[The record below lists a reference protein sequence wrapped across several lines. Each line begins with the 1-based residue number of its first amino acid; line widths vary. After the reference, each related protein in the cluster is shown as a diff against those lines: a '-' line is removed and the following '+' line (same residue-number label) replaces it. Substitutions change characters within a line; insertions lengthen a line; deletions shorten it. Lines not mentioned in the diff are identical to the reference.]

1 MKRRKQIWLYLTLIV
16 MLGAVLWLFNGK
28 PLPWYWDYRR
38 TEQAWLMEP
47 KEILGR
53 VKTAEATVSRD
64 DENLYLHTRRWDTSP
79 ARIDVRPIESGV
91 GRFLLADVML
101 EHSDEPF
108 WVLAWTASR
117 EAVQA
122 SVRVETWTG
131 FADTRHVYEGETRRD
146 GNLFV
151 FELRLQE
158 EPDTVERYTEADLLR
173 GIYETECYEGYTLI
187 PTGGYEIQ
195 LTFYDENGNV
205 VAEQTSG
212 GDFPERTM
220 Q

>member
-1 MKRRKQIWLYLTLIV
+1 MKRRKRLWLYLTLIV
-16 MLGAVLWLFNGK
+16 ILGAALWFFNGK

-53 VKTAEATVSRD
+53 VKAAEATVSRD
-64 DENLYLHTRRWDTSP
+64 DESLYLHTRRWGTSP
-79 ARIDVRPIESGV
+79 ARIDAVPINNGV

-101 EHSDEPF
+101 EHEDCPF
-108 WVLAWTASR
+108 WVLAWTDHD
-117 EAVQA
+117 EAVRA

-131 FADTRHVYEGETRRD
+131 FADTYHIYTGEAHRD
-146 GNLFV
+146 GDLFV

-158 EPDTVERYTEADLLR
+158 ELDAVERYTETDLLR
-173 GIYETECYEGYTLI
+173 GIYETECYEGYTLM

-195 LTFYDENGNV
+195 LTFYDENGTV
-205 VAEQTSG
+205 TGTHQSG
-212 GDFPERTM
+212 SDFTERP
-220 Q
+220 